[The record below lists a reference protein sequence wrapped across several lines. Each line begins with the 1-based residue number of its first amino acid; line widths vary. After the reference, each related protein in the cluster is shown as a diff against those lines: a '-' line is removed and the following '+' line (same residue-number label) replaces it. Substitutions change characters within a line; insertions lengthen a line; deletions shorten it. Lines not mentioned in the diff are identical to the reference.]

1 MNDEN
6 LRPYNT
12 LTEKEQR
19 ELVVKGGKASVEA
32 RRKKKMWKELVNIM
46 LATPVKEAN
55 KIELEKYGIEGEDA
69 NLSAMILYRLI
80 QKSMSGDLKAIEQL
94 KEISGNKEV
103 EKIDITSRSESA
115 ELMAQYLRECKNEK
129 K

>member
-55 KIELEKYGIEGEDA
+55 KLELEKYGIEGEDA

-103 EKIDITSRSESA
+103 EKIDITSRNESA
-115 ELMAQYLRECKNEK
+115 ELMANYLQECKNEK
-129 K
+129 S